1 MVNNEKLNETY
12 LGFIQSIISR
22 MAQNSFQAKAWGI
35 TIVSALLAFYLGK
48 DAIEIRDIIICISC
62 VVVLLF
68 CILDTYYLYLE
79 RGYRYLYNVVVGV
92 EKSNKKIIEYDLRIP
107 EQYRGIKNGI
117 KALFSFST
125 GLFYSIIGFFLLI
138 LKVVL
143 K

>member
-1 MVNNEKLNETY
+1 MGNNEKLNETY

-48 DAIEIRDIIICISC
+48 DAIEIRDIILCISC
-62 VVVLLF
+62 VVALLF

-79 RGYRYLYNVVVGV
+79 RGYRHLYNIVVGI
-92 EKSNKKIIEYDLRIP
+92 EKYNEKIKEYDLRIP
-107 EQYRGIKNGI
+107 KQYRGLKCYF
-117 KALFSFST
+117 KAFRSIST
-125 GLFYSIIGFFLLI
+125 GLFYSIIGLFLLI

>member
-1 MVNNEKLNETY
+1 MGNNEKVNETY
-12 LGFIQSIISR
+12 LGLIQSIISR

-79 RGYRYLYNVVVGV
+79 RGYRHLYNVVIGI

-107 EQYRGIKNGI
+107 EQYRGLRNSL
-117 KALFSFST
+117 KALFSLST
-125 GLFYSIIGFFLLI
+125 GLFYSIIGIFLI
-138 LKVVL
+138 VLKVAL